1 MTKFDRT
8 KNSAEIE
15 VRVRS
20 LLREKKEDEVVEE
33 ISTENSSDNMSKT
46 KLKKL
51 LKEHNIEFEN
61 SESIESL
68 KEKASAII

>member
-1 MTKFDRT
+1 
-8 KNSAEIE
+8 
-15 VRVRS
+15 
-20 LLREKKEDEVVEE
+20 
-33 ISTENSSDNMSKT
+33 MSKT

-61 SESIESL
+61 SDSIEVL